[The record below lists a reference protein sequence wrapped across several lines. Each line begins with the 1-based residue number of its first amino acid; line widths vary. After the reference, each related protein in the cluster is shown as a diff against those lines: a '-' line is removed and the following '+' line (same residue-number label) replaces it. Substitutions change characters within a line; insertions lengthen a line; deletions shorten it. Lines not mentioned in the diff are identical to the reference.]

1 MSIGPGPSRMRPALG
16 ALMLALAVP
25 GPALAAAEQRTVA
38 LENGLRAL
46 QAADLRIATIAFR
59 LATANRDLCVTNVPL
74 TGLVLNNLDQY
85 SAEFRP
91 VAARLFNIG
100 AMPTVEAVVPAS
112 PAEQAGLKVGDRIL
126 SANGAPL
133 LAEAEAD
140 DGRKAR
146 GDYETM
152 GAALKALDAALVAGP
167 VTLGIEREGHPETV
181 TLTPVQGC
189 PAAIQLL
196 PSNKRDAGADGRLI
210 SLTTAMVDFTRDD
223 DELAAVIGHELA
235 HNGLGHRDALDA
247 KDVKRGLLGQFG
259 KNATRIRQTECE
271 ADYVGLYYMARA
283 GYRIDGVPAFYRRF
297 GATYDMGPLSDRTHP
312 SGRKREAAAAATL
325 AEIAAKRAAGAPLV
339 PEPKCGA
346 LE

>member
-1 MSIGPGPSRMRPALG
+1 
-16 ALMLALAVP
+16 MLALAVP
-25 GPALAAAEQRTVA
+25 GPAAAASDDRTA
-38 LENGLRAL
+38 ILENGLRAL

-59 LATANRDLCVTNVPL
+59 LATANRELCVTNRPL

-91 VAARLFNIG
+91 VAERLFHIG
-100 AMPTVEAVVPAS
+100 DAPTVEAVVPQS
-112 PAEQAGLKVGDRIL
+112 PADQTGLRVGDRIL
-126 SANGAPL
+126 TVNDAPL
-133 LAEAEAD
+133 LPEAKAD
-140 DGRKAR
+140 DASGSR

-152 GAALKALDAALVAGP
+152 GEAMKVLDAALAAGP
-167 VTLGIEREGHPETV
+167 VRLGIERDGRRETV
-181 TLTPVQGC
+181 VLTPVPGC

-196 PSNKRDAGADGRLI
+196 PSGKRDAGADGRLI

-271 ADYVGLYYMARA
+271 ADYVGIYYMARA
-283 GYRIDGVPAFYRRF
+283 GYAISGVPAFYRRF
-297 GATYDMGPLSDRTHP
+297 GATYDLGPLSDRTHP
-312 SGRKREAAAAATL
+312 SGRKREAAAEATL
-325 AEIAAKRAAGAPLV
+325 AEIAAKRAAGEPLV
-339 PEPKCGA
+339 PRPRCGDH
-346 LE
+346 LD

>member
-1 MSIGPGPSRMRPALG
+1 MA

-25 GPALAAAEQRTVA
+25 GAAVAAAADDRAVV

-59 LATANRDLCVTNVPL
+59 LATVNRDLCVANRPL

-91 VAARLFNIG
+91 VAARLFHIG
-100 AMPTVEAVVPAS
+100 DAPTVEAVVPQS
-112 PAEQAGLKVGDRIL
+112 PADQAGLRVGDRIL
-126 SANGAPL
+126 TVNDAPL
-133 LAEAEAD
+133 LPEAEAD
-140 DGRKAR
+140 GAPRSR

-152 GAALKALDAALVAGP
+152 GEAMKVLDAALAAGP
-167 VTLGIEREGHPETV
+167 VRLGIERDGRPETV
-181 TLTPVQGC
+181 VLTPVPGC

-196 PSNKRDAGADGRLI
+196 PSGKRDAGADGRLI

-223 DELAAVIGHELA
+223 DELATVIGHELA
-235 HNGLGHRDALDA
+235 HNGLGHRNALDA

-271 ADYVGLYYMARA
+271 ADYVGIYYMARA
-283 GYRIDGVPAFYRRF
+283 GYDISGVPAFYRRF
-297 GATYDMGPLSDRTHP
+297 GATYDLGPLSDRTHP
-312 SGRKREAAAAATL
+312 SGRKREAAANATL

-339 PEPKCGA
+339 PQPRCGDR
-346 LE
+346 LD